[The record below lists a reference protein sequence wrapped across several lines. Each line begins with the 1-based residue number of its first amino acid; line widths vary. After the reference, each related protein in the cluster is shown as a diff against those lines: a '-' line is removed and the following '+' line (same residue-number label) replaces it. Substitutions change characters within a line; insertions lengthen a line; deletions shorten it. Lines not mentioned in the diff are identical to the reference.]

1 MIDGARSDVLEA
13 GPRCDDRYRSV
24 VDRLLCGQPCMLQN
38 KGGLPAAG
46 GSLIAG
52 TYESLLWSEIG
63 VIRGSKYGAATA
75 ATQISVNQNVQRRVR
90 SLDIL
95 DRRRLRESSVAL
107 GFPGVVKRR
116 ILNSVPDANHAADL
130 QYQARCSLKD
140 GEGPKRAI
148 NSFTTLPD
156 PSYCCWGWSQTSGGH
171 DGGRA

>member
-1 MIDGARSDVLEA
+1 
-13 GPRCDDRYRSV
+13 
-24 VDRLLCGQPCMLQN
+24 MLQN

-46 GSLIAG
+46 GSLIAC

-107 GFPGVVKRR
+107 GFPGIVKRR
-116 ILNSVPDANHAADL
+116 IIDSVPDANHAADL

-148 NSFTTLPD
+148 NSFTTRYLTLRTVVGD
-156 PSYCCWGWSQTSGGH
+156 GANRLAGVME
-171 DGGRA
+171 GGRNFGRARNGYRVSVFDIN